1 MLEREV
7 IVAWRSDQVRLMHFN
22 FPFNT
27 ISNIEVPCEFV
38 NIERVILYKL
48 DGVGNKQYFWL
59 FLLTYYHAGAGG
71 VCNLWGLRYRTVKQE
86 VAKPV
91 VSVAILL

>member
-48 DGVGNKQYFWL
+48 DGVGSRQYFWL
-59 FLLTYYHAGAGG
+59 FL
-71 VCNLWGLRYRTVKQE
+71 
-86 VAKPV
+86 
-91 VSVAILL
+91 SDLLSRRSRRSLQFMGFKLSFS